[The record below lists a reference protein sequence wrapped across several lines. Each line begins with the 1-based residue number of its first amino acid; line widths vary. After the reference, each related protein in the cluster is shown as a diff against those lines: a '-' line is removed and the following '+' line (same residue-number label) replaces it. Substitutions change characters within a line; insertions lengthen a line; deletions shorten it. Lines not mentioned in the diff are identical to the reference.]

1 MQNVLPMTLP
11 LRMRRPFAERRD
23 EAAFTLVE
31 LLVVLA
37 ILSLLVG
44 IAVPQLF
51 RYFSQAKEDAAR
63 IQMQTIASG
72 LDLFLLDVGRYPTQQ
87 EGLQA
92 LVESPPAA
100 DRWAGP
106 YVREPTI
113 LTDPWGRPYVY
124 RKPGQQKGI
133 AFDLFTRGPDG
144 DATGPPAVSS
154 QPASAAAPPVQSQF
168 NQPKS
173 GSLRDNGA
181 KSRD

>member
-1 MQNVLPMTLP
+1 MQNVLPITLP
-11 LRMRRPFAERRD
+11 LRVRRPFADRGD
-23 EAAFTLVE
+23 EAGFTLVE

-51 RYFSQAKEDAAR
+51 KYFSQAKEDAAR

-92 LVESPPAA
+92 LVDSPSNV

-124 RKPGQQKGI
+124 RKPGQQKGV
-133 AFDLFTRGPDG
+133 AYDLFTRGPDG

-154 QPASAAAPPVQSQF
+154 QPVSAAAPQGQSQF

-173 GSLRDNGA
+173 GSLRDNDA
-181 KSRD
+181 KSMD